1 MQQSQLAIILLAHGS
16 RDPLWRR
23 PIEAVAA
30 RIQTDQPRLLVRCA
44 YLELCAPDLAGAVA
58 ELATLGATQITIA
71 SLFLGAGR
79 HVREDLPRMVQDLA
93 HNCGHLQLRLQPPIG
108 EDARMT
114 ALMADIASQSI
125 VS

>member
-44 YLELCAPDLAGAVA
+44 SLELCAPDLAGAVA

-93 HNCGHLQLRLQPPIG
+93 HNFGHLQLRLQPPIG

-125 VS
+125 AS

>member
-1 MQQSQLAIILLAHGS
+1 MQQAQSAIILLAHGS

-23 PIEAVAA
+23 PIEAVRDHIAA
-30 RIQTDQPRLLVRCA
+30 NHPDRPVRCA
-44 YLELCAPDLAGAVA
+44 YLELCAPNLPGAVA

-93 HNCGHLQLRLQPPIG
+93 HNFGHLQLRLQPPIG

-114 ALMADIASQSI
+114 ALMADIACQSI
-125 VS
+125 AS

>member
-30 RIQTDQPRLLVRCA
+30 RIQTDQPRLLVRSA

-93 HNCGHLQLRLQPPIG
+93 HNFGHLQLRLQPPIG

-114 ALMADIASQSI
+114 ALMADIACQSI
-125 VS
+125 AS

>member
-30 RIQTDQPRLLVRCA
+30 RIQADQPRLLERCA

-93 HNCGHLQLRLQPPIG
+93 HNFGHLQLRLQPPIG

-125 VS
+125 AS

>member
-58 ELATLGATQITIA
+58 ELARQNQVPRGTLVDLLRGQNKGRYGQAHRGAIV
-71 SLFLGAGR
+71 LGLKPEPATS
-79 HVREDLPRMVQDLA
+79 H
-93 HNCGHLQLRLQPPIG
+93 
-108 EDARMT
+108 
-114 ALMADIASQSI
+114 
-125 VS
+125 

>member
-1 MQQSQLAIILLAHGS
+1 MYCVILFAHGS
-16 RDPLWRR
+16 RDPLWHR
-23 PIEAVAA
+23 PVEAVATRMRA
-30 RIQTDQPRLLVRCA
+30 LAPHVPVRCA

-93 HNCGHLQLRLQPPIG
+93 HNFGHLQLRLQPPIG

-114 ALMADIASQSI
+114 ALMADIACQSI
-125 VS
+125 AS

>member
-30 RIQTDQPRLLVRCA
+30 RIQADQPRLLVRCA
-44 YLELCAPDLAGAVA
+44 CLELCAPDLAGAVA

-93 HNCGHLQLRLQPPIG
+93 HNFGHLQLRLQPPIG

-114 ALMADIASQSI
+114 ALMADIACQSI
-125 VS
+125 AS